1 MLKYDLLGQTVVFE
15 DAAERYY
22 DLLSA
27 SDQACLEATQQFKAW
42 YTQRGNIQAVLDDFL
57 PFSESLVEQLAFRP
71 LFDQLAA
78 CEIYDMS
85 EDTYWKR
92 CVGLPQSESAL
103 DAVERQY
110 NTILRQ
116 QQNAQEYRANRKAGR
131 SRWSGGGFGLEGA
144 LKGAAEAAALN
155 AVSGLGHSVFNA
167 IGNAGSALSASL
179 DKSALYKN
187 SATQDTLLHGIL
199 TDLCATY
206 FAHIDLVNSYTPGYI
221 HSVFNED
228 KSSALFENAKKLP
241 EKQENLLVQ
250 AFTLC
255 PWNAEL
261 VQYIFVHFPRDRRT
275 IYAAAQRFSIDLSD
289 R

>member
-22 DLLSA
+22 DLWFA
-27 SDQACLEATQQFKAW
+27 SDQACLKASQQFRAW
-42 YTQRGNIQAVLDDFL
+42 YTQCGNIQTVLDDYL
-57 PFSESLVEQLAFRP
+57 LFSESLVEQLAFRP
-71 LFDQLAA
+71 LFDQLTA

-85 EDTYWKR
+85 EETYWKR
-92 CVGLPQSESAL
+92 CAGLPQSESAL

-116 QQNAQEYRANRKAGR
+116 QPDSREYRANRKAGR

-187 SATQDTLLHGIL
+187 SATQDTLLRGTL
-199 TDLCATY
+199 TDLCAVY
-206 FAHIDLVNSYTPGYI
+206 FAHIDLVNDYKPGYI
-221 HSVFNED
+221 HSVFDED
-228 KSSALFENAKKLP
+228 KSSALFENAKKIP
-241 EKQENLLVQ
+241 EKREELLV
-250 AFTLC
+250 
-255 PWNAEL
+255 
-261 VQYIFVHFPRDRRT
+261 
-275 IYAAAQRFSIDLSD
+275 
-289 R
+289 